1 MYAIVESGGL
11 QFKVKKDTRIKVPK
25 LEGEVGS
32 LVNLGRVLLLSDG
45 TASVVGQPYVEE
57 AQVKGK
63 LLAHGKHEKVIVYKY
78 KRRKNYRRKRGHR
91 QDYSEVLVTD
101 IIAPELVAR
110 KEAVKEAAAEAPTP
124 PKKKPAV
131 SAAKA
136 KKPAK
141 PAGIKVTKRAVRKK
155 EKVAGSKAPAKGKK
169 PARRVIGRL
178 RRKRDKE

>member
-11 QFKVKKDTRIKVPK
+11 QFMVKKDAKIKVPK

-32 LVNLGRVLLLSDG
+32 LVNLGKVLLLSDG
-45 TASVVGQPYVEE
+45 TASLVGRPYVEE

-63 LLAHGKHEKVIVYKY
+63 LLAHGKHDKVLIYKY
-78 KRRKNYRRKRGHR
+78 KKRKNYRRKRGHR
-91 QDYSEVLVTD
+91 QDYSEILVTD

-110 KEAVKEAAAEAPTP
+110 REAVKEAPVEAPTP

-131 SAAKA
+131 SAAKV

-141 PAGIKVTKRAVRKK
+141 PAGAKVTKRAVRKK
-155 EKVAGSKAPAKGKK
+155 EKVSRPKAAAKGKR
-169 PARRVIGRL
+169 PTRRVIGRL
-178 RRKRDKE
+178 RRKKEKE